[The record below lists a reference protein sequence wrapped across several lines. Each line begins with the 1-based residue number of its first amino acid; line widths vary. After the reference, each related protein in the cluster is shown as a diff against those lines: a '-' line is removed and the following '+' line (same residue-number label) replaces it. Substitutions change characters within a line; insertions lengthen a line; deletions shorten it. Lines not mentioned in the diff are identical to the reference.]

1 LKKPDFNISKM
12 LIQNFYRIEKINHSE
27 GEVKCSIVLN
37 QTHEVY
43 KGHFPGQPVVPGVIQ
58 LQMIKEILEE
68 SLHQQL
74 FLKQINLAKYLQPID
89 PVLFSEL
96 EITIEFS
103 MTEEGVYKINALI
116 LAKEITFSKI
126 RALLEA

>member
-1 LKKPDFNISKM
+1 M
-12 LIQNFYRIEKINHSE
+12 LIQDFYQIEKLDHNE
-27 GEVKCSIVLN
+27 GEIWCSIVLN

-58 LQMIKEILEE
+58 LQMIKEILEQ
-68 SLHQQL
+68 SFQQQL

-96 EITIEFS
+96 EITIDFS
-103 MTEEGVYKINALI
+103 LTEESVYKINALI
-116 LAKEITFSKI
+116 LAKEVTFSKI
-126 RALLEA
+126 RALVIRKV